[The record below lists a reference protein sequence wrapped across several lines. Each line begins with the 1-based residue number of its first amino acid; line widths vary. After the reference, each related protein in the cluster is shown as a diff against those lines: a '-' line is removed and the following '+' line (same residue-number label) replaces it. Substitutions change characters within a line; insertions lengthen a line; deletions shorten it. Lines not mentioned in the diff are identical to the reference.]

1 MLERCQVCLWQE
13 VESICQLEN
22 ESTIVFN
29 WLRLGFVIVT
39 KLQDRLDIIFK
50 WRNFPK
56 AGHSHSAINPLPA
69 CYSGRG
75 QTMLNLNAYL

>member
-56 AGHSHSAINPLPA
+56 AGHSQCDQI
-69 CYSGRG
+69 G
-75 QTMLNLNAYL
+75 QYFGLWATF